1 MAVDGHLNFD
11 TKVNTSGFN
20 KGTKNITSSLGGL
33 KTMLGKVAI
42 AAAAAFSVK
51 AIIDFGKQSVALASD
66 LQEVQN
72 VVDTAFGE
80 MSYKMEEFAEN
91 SITQFGISKL
101 SAKQTGSTFM
111 AMASGMGIAKD
122 SASDM
127 AIAMT
132 GLSADMASFY
142 NVKQDVASTA
152 LKSVFTGETETLKQ
166 FGIVM
171 TEANLQAFAMSQGI
185 SKSVSEMSQAEKVQ
199 LRYNYVMQ
207 QTSLAQGDFAKTSGG
222 WANQTRI
229 MSEQFKELGGTIG
242 TLLMNVL
249 LPAVKTINTAL
260 SQLISWAGQAVKA
273 ISEVFGIEM
282 QTSTAAGIYNEDT
295 SAVAENYSDIAENAE
310 KTQKANEKSLAG
322 FDKITKLSEPTD
334 DSSSSASVTPLPTA
348 ISLPTVTQEIDVDTS
363 KAGEKLSKLFKTIKT
378 SFEKV
383 FEPLKKAWKKH
394 GEAVIKSVKKSIN
407 GISALIEEIGESF
420 ATVWTNG
427 TGQKTIENIFL
438 IFTNINNLIGT
449 ISQRFATA
457 WGDGT
462 GTDIIQSLFDIFN
475 NILTTINNIYDKT
488 VAWAQTVDFTPLL
501 ESIDILL
508 LALEPFTNTVGE
520 GLEWFWT
527 NVLLPIGSWAV
538 EDVAPAFI
546 ELLSEVIS
554 TLDTTVNSAK
564 PIFLWL
570 WDEFLQP
577 IAQWVSETVVDAIK
591 KLTEKLKDFSDWATD
606 NQDIMDIVFSL
617 ILGFLSA
624 IVFYYVKKKIVALI
638 TKIGT
643 AFLQFGIYMSTVGGQ
658 VALAATAIAVL
669 AAGIIYLAMNWDKLS
684 TAEKYITILGGL
696 AAAATACAIAVAL
709 FHTAWSVGVAAV

>member
-11 TKVNTSGFN
+11 TKVDTNGFN
-20 KGTKNITSSLGGL
+20 TGTKKLSSSLGGL
-33 KTMLGKVAI
+33 KSMFGKVAV

-199 LRYNYVMQ
+199 LRYNYVME

-249 LPAVKTINTAL
+249 LPAVRTINTAL
-260 SQLISWAGQAVKA
+260 SSLISWAGQAVKA

-282 QTSTAAGIYNEDT
+282 QASTAAGIFNEET
-295 SAVAENYSDIAENAE
+295 SAVA
-310 KTQKANEKSLAG
+310 G
-322 FDKITKLSEPTD
+322 
-334 DSSSSASVTPLPTA
+334 
-348 ISLPTVTQEIDVDTS
+348 
-363 KAGEKLSKLFKTIKT
+363 
-378 SFEKV
+378 
-383 FEPLKKAWKKH
+383 
-394 GEAVIKSVKKSIN
+394 
-407 GISALIEEIGESF
+407 
-420 ATVWTNG
+420 
-427 TGQKTIENIFL
+427 
-438 IFTNINNLIGT
+438 
-449 ISQRFATA
+449 
-457 WGDGT
+457 
-462 GTDIIQSLFDIFN
+462 
-475 NILTTINNIYDKT
+475 
-488 VAWAQTVDFTPLL
+488 
-501 ESIDILL
+501 
-508 LALEPFTNTVGE
+508 
-520 GLEWFWT
+520 
-527 NVLLPIGSWAV
+527 
-538 EDVAPAFI
+538 
-546 ELLSEVIS
+546 
-554 TLDTTVNSAK
+554 
-564 PIFLWL
+564 
-570 WDEFLQP
+570 
-577 IAQWVSETVVDAIK
+577 
-591 KLTEKLKDFSDWATD
+591 
-606 NQDIMDIVFSL
+606 
-617 ILGFLSA
+617 
-624 IVFYYVKKKIVALI
+624 
-638 TKIGT
+638 
-643 AFLQFGIYMSTVGGQ
+643 
-658 VALAATAIAVL
+658 
-669 AAGIIYLAMNWDKLS
+669 
-684 TAEKYITILGGL
+684 
-696 AAAATACAIAVAL
+696 
-709 FHTAWSVGVAAV
+709 